1 MEKGEKGDQEVGMHY
16 RWGKRLTVWDTSLE
30 REMGKNS
37 RGLQRSAEEQ
47 NFFLYAFPEYLVL
60 TTAPLFPFAVD
71 GCMN

>member
-16 RWGKRLTVWDTSLE
+16 RWGKRSSLGHQLRKGDGE
-30 REMGKNS
+30 EQ
-37 RGLQRSAEEQ
+37 QRPAEIAEEQ